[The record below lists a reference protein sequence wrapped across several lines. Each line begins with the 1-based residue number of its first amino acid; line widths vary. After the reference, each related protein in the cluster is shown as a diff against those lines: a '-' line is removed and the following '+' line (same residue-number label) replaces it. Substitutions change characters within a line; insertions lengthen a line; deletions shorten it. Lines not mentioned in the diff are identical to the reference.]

1 MSQQVNQLLTI
12 SQAAERLG
20 VHQKT
25 LRAWA
30 DKGLIAHIKTP
41 TGYRLF
47 DPADIDQLQAEM
59 RIEPEGKIAA

>member
-1 MSQQVNQLLTI
+1 MPAQVNRLLTI

-30 DKGLIAHIKTP
+30 DKGLIAHVKTP
-41 TGYRLF
+41 TRYRLF
-47 DPADIDQLQAEM
+47 DPADLDRLQQEM
-59 RIEPEGKIAA
+59 RVEAEGKIAA